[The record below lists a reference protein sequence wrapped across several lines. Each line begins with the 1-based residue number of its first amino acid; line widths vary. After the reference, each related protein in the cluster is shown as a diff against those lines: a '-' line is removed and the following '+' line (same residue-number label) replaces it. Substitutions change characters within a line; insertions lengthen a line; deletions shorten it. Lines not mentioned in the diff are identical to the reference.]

1 MKETNPIC
9 GNQSDKIGLDY
20 FQLSYWHT
28 CVCTEKQR
36 AARLMQSHPPTD
48 TNQSATY
55 KIKLMKGI
63 TIMKKLIIGIACCAF
78 VAPLAFGG
86 GLQMGVV
93 TESGITVKAR
103 PPVIT
108 VEGGEVASYQPANT
122 LVVHGQGAGQFSLE
136 GPGHVFN
143 GQGERVRG
151 RVTPGARVHV
161 YFAKNGGVRTI
172 DHVVVD

>member
-1 MKETNPIC
+1 
-9 GNQSDKIGLDY
+9 
-20 FQLSYWHT
+20 
-28 CVCTEKQR
+28 
-36 AARLMQSHPPTD
+36 
-48 TNQSATY
+48 
-55 KIKLMKGI
+55 
-63 TIMKKLIIGIACCAF
+63 MKKLIIGIACCAF
-78 VAPLAFGG
+78 VGPLAFGG
-86 GLQMGVV
+86 SLQMGVV

-122 LVVHGQGAGQFSLE
+122 LVVYGQGAGQFSLE

-161 YFAKNGGVRTI
+161 YFAKYGGVRTI